1 MNPIASHSIDLA
13 RDHFIDV
20 NPRLHVREWA
30 GDVNRVPFLLV
41 HGLASNARLWDGVG
55 ARLAASG
62 HRAVAV
68 DLRGHGLSDKPDEG
82 YDFATIAGDLV
93 RLMDAM
99 GVERPI
105 FAGQSWGGNVALA
118 FGVHRPALA
127 RGLCFVDGGFLDIQS
142 RPGMTWERTQVDLR
156 PPPLAGTPLELMRQR
171 IQEFHPDWSD
181 EGIEGVL
188 ANFEVLPDETVRP
201 WLTIE
206 RHLQILHALWSQR
219 PAELYPR
226 VKMPVLICP
235 ARDAKNPEWTASKQA
250 QVDAATAGLPHSK
263 VHWFEESDHD
273 IHVQRPVALAELMLA
288 ELRDGIWHEA

>member
-1 MNPIASHSIDLA
+1 MNLTPSPPAHLA
-13 RDHFIDV
+13 QDQFINV
-20 NPRLHVREWA
+20 EPRLHVREWA
-30 GDVNRVPFLLV
+30 GEANRAPFLLV

-82 YDFATIAGDLV
+82 YDFATVAGDLA

-99 GVERPI
+99 ELARPI
-105 FAGQSWGGNVALA
+105 IAGQSWGGNVALA
-118 FGVHRPALA
+118 FGVLHPTLA

-156 PPPLAGTPLELMRQR
+156 PPPLAGTPLTLMRQR
-171 IQEFHPDWSD
+171 IREFHPDWSD

-188 ANFEVLPDETVRP
+188 ANFEVMPDETVRP

-219 PAELYPR
+219 PAELYPQSPGAGADLPR
-226 VKMPVLICP
+226 
-235 ARDAKNPEWTASKQA
+235 ARRQKSGVDGLQA
-250 QVDAATAGLPHSK
+250 GPGRRGNGGAAPQQSPLVRGFGPRHPRAAPRRAGGADVGRAARRH
-263 VHWFEESDHD
+263 
-273 IHVQRPVALAELMLA
+273 LA
-288 ELRDGIWHEA
+288 